1 MKYAKRLGAILLAL
15 LLTAAAVCGTVSTA
29 AVCGTVSTAYAADE
43 PDGYVVMSVEK
54 LTLGQGFI
62 MEPQRVPY
70 YAGENLAQVLDRAL
84 TGLGRT
90 YENTGS
96 LTDGFYLAAV
106 EDPNRP
112 SIGTT
117 IPSYILDMWAAVKAA
132 DPSTKAIA
140 HTDTSA
146 PDYLGEF
153 DYYMQ
158 SGWMYSVNNSF
169 PTVGAAAANAANG
182 LVVRWQFSLI
192 GLGGDLGGGGTTAA
206 GNVEHMNRTELYT
219 VLAAVRA
226 NKYLMEDETVK
237 AAYDKALELS
247 RDITMNAED
256 VQPYLDTMNKA
267 LGDNQITEVKLSAN
281 ESGVRSYAYGTTLEE
296 VSQGLPTYLL
306 ATIDG
311 ENKII
316 TDVTWALDSE
326 FGAPGTYQ
334 FRPVLPE
341 KYSRYTLTAELP
353 MMRVTVLPPTGDMN
367 GDALLDVRDISRM
380 AASAGRTDRAICDL
394 DDSGTVAW
402 NDFRLLLNT
411 LGDSVLDTNGAPE
424 TVLAVDFDKTS
435 YQKGDTAIATIRTPE
450 ASFDTFST
458 LLTYDADKLAFQ
470 SLRLTEPLMETA
482 MLETEGG
489 LRFGGASLEGAAQSD
504 VIATVTFTVLADGP
518 AEAQTAPEQT
528 ALLLN
533 GYYVNVAA
541 TDLMALL
548 AMPEVVLY
556 GDLNG
561 DGEIDITDAGLLIQY
576 CNGMRELTEEQL
588 AAADLND
595 DGEAS
600 LADAA
605 LLVQYCNGLIN
616 SFPVSI
622 NDRKFVL
629 GGD

>member
-15 LLTAAAVCGTVSTA
+15 LLTAA

-70 YAGENLAQVLDRAL
+70 YKGENLAKVLDRAL
-84 TGLGRT
+84 TSIGRE
-90 YENTGS
+90 YEYTRS
-96 LTDGFYLAAV
+96 LEDGFYLAAV

-117 IPSYILDMWAAVKAA
+117 IPSYILDMWAAAKAVS
-132 DPSTKAIA
+132 PNIKAIA
-140 HTDTSA
+140 HTDTSD
-146 PDYLGEF
+146 PDFLGEF
-153 DYYMQ
+153 DYYSQ
-158 SGWMYSVNNSF
+158 SGWMISVNNSF
-169 PTVGAAAANAANG
+169 PPVGAAAISAADG

-226 NKYLMEDETVK
+226 DKYLMEDETVK

-256 VQPYLDTMNKA
+256 VQTYLDTMKKA
-267 LGDNQITEVKLSAN
+267 LGDNQITEVKLSAS
-281 ESGVRSYAYGTTLEE
+281 ESGVRSYAYGTKLEE
-296 VSQGLPTYLL
+296 ASQGLPTYLL

-341 KYSRYTLTAELP
+341 KYSRCTLTAELP

-367 GDALLDVRDISRM
+367 SDALLDVRDISRM
-380 AASAGRTDRAICDL
+380 AASAGRTDRPLCDL
-394 DDSGTVAW
+394 DGSGTVAW

-411 LGDSVLDTNGAPE
+411 LGDSVLDINGAPE
-424 TVLAVDFDKTS
+424 TVLEVDFDKTS

-458 LLTYDADKLAFQ
+458 VLTYDADKLAFQ

-482 MLETEGG
+482 MLETVGS

-528 ALLLN
+528 ALLLS
-533 GYYVNVAA
+533 GYYVNASA
-541 TDLMALL
+541 TDRMALL
-548 AMPEVVLY
+548 AMPEAVLY

-588 AAADLND
+588 AAVDLD
-595 DGEAS
+595 GDGEIS
-600 LADAA
+600 MDDAA
-605 LLVQYCNGLIN
+605 LLIRYCNGLID

-622 NDRKFVL
+622 NDQKFVL

>member
-15 LLTAAAVCGTVSTA
+15 LLTAA

-70 YAGENLAQVLDRAL
+70 YKGENLAKVLDRAL
-84 TGLGRT
+84 TSIGRE
-90 YENTGS
+90 YEYTRS
-96 LTDGFYLAAV
+96 LEDGFYLAAV

-112 SIGTT
+112 SIT
-117 IPSYILDMWAAVKAA
+117 IPSYILNMWAAVKAA
-132 DPSTKAIA
+132 DPGTKDIA
-140 HTDTSA
+140 LTDTRD

-153 DYYMQ
+153 DYYKQ
-158 SGWMYSVNNSF
+158 SGWMISVNNSF
-169 PTVGAAAANAANG
+169 PPVGAAAVNAANG

-226 NKYLMEDETVK
+226 DKYLMKDEAVK

-256 VQPYLDTMNKA
+256 VQTYLDTMKKA

-281 ESGVRSYAYGTTLEE
+281 EGGVRSYAYGTTLEE
-296 VSQGLPTYLL
+296 ASQGLPTYLL

-341 KYSRYTLTAELP
+341 KYSRCTLTAELP

-367 GDALLDVRDISRM
+367 SDALLDVRDISRM

-424 TVLAVDFDKTS
+424 TVLTVDFDETS
-435 YQKGDTAIATIRTPE
+435 YQKGDTAIATIRTPPE

-458 LLTYDADKLAFQ
+458 LLTYDTDKLAFQ

-482 MLETEGG
+482 MLETEGV
-489 LRFGGASLEGAAQSD
+489 LRFGGASLEGAAQSG

-518 AEAQTAPEQT
+518 AEAQTAPERT
-528 ALLLN
+528 ALLLS
-533 GYYVNVAA
+533 GYYVNASA
-541 TDLMALL
+541 TDRMALL

-605 LLVQYCNGLIN
+605 LLVQYCNGLID

-622 NDRKFVL
+622 NDQKFVL

>member
-15 LLTAAAVCGTVSTA
+15 LLTAAAVCGTVSTP
-29 AVCGTVSTAYAADE
+29 YAADE

-84 TGLGRT
+84 TGLGRM

-96 LTDGFYLAAV
+96 LTDGFYLTAV
-106 EDPNRP
+106 EDPNRS

-132 DPSTKAIA
+132 YPGTKAIA
-140 HTDTSA
+140 HTDTSD

-153 DYYMQ
+153 DYYKQ

-169 PTVGAAAANAANG
+169 PTVGAAATNAANG

-226 NKYLMEDETVK
+226 DKYLMEDETVK

-256 VQPYLDTMNKA
+256 VQTYLDTMKKA

-296 VSQGLPTYLL
+296 ASQGLPTYLL

-316 TDVTWALDSE
+316 TDVMWTLDSE

-341 KYSRYTLTAELP
+341 KYSRCTLTAELP

-470 SLRLTEPLMETA
+470 SLRLAEPLMETA

-489 LRFGGASLEGAAQSD
+489 LRFGGASLEGAAQSG

-528 ALLLN
+528 ALLLS
-533 GYYVNVAA
+533 GYYVNVSA
-541 TDLMALL
+541 TDRMALL

-588 AAADLND
+588 AAVDLD
-595 DGEAS
+595 GDGEIS
-600 LADAA
+600 MDDAA
-605 LLVQYCNGLIN
+605 LLIRYCNGLID
-616 SFPVSI
+616 SFPVTI
-622 NDRKFVL
+622 NDRKSIL

>member
-1 MKYAKRLGAILLAL
+1 
-15 LLTAAAVCGTVSTA
+15 
-29 AVCGTVSTAYAADE
+29 
-43 PDGYVVMSVEK
+43 
-54 LTLGQGFI
+54 
-62 MEPQRVPY
+62 
-70 YAGENLAQVLDRAL
+70 
-84 TGLGRT
+84 
-90 YENTGS
+90 
-96 LTDGFYLAAV
+96 
-106 EDPNRP
+106 
-112 SIGTT
+112 
-117 IPSYILDMWAAVKAA
+117 
-132 DPSTKAIA
+132 
-140 HTDTSA
+140 
-146 PDYLGEF
+146 
-153 DYYMQ
+153 
-158 SGWMYSVNNSF
+158 
-169 PTVGAAAANAANG
+169 
-182 LVVRWQFSLI
+182 
-192 GLGGDLGGGGTTAA
+192 
-206 GNVEHMNRTELYT
+206 
-219 VLAAVRA
+219 
-226 NKYLMEDETVK
+226 
-237 AAYDKALELS
+237 
-247 RDITMNAED
+247 MNAKD
-256 VQPYLDTMNKA
+256 VQTYLDTMKKA

-296 VSQGLPTYLL
+296 ASQGLPTYLL

-402 NDFRLLLNT
+402 NDFRLLLKT
-411 LGDSVLDTNGAPE
+411 LGDSVLDTSGAPE
-424 TVLAVDFDKTS
+424 TVLAVDFDRTS

-528 ALLLN
+528 ALLLS
-533 GYYVNVAA
+533 GYYVNASA
-541 TDLMALL
+541 TDRMALL

-561 DGEIDITDAGLLIQY
+561 DGEIDIRDVSQLVLY
-576 CNGMRELTEEQL
+576 CNGYITLSPNTL
-588 AAADLND
+588 AADVSG
-595 DGEAS
+595 DGKVTVE
-600 LADAA
+600 DIE
-605 LLVQYCNGLIN
+605 LLVQYCNELID
-616 SFPVSI
+616 SFPVTI
-622 NDRKFVL
+622 NDQKFVL

>member
-15 LLTAAAVCGTVSTA
+15 LLTAA

-70 YAGENLAQVLDRAL
+70 YTGENLAQVLDRAL

-106 EDPNRP
+106 EDPDRP

-132 DPSTKAIA
+132 DPGTKAIVY
-140 HTDTSA
+140 TDTSD

-153 DYYMQ
+153 DYYKQ

-169 PTVGAAAANAANG
+169 PPVGAAAANAANG

-226 NKYLMEDETVK
+226 DKYLMEDETVK

-247 RDITMNAED
+247 RDITINAED
-256 VQPYLDTMNKA
+256 VQTYLDTMKRA

-296 VSQGLPTYLL
+296 ASQGLPAYLL
-306 ATIDG
+306 ATIG
-311 ENKII
+311 GKNKII
-316 TDVTWALDSE
+316 TDVTWTLDSE

-341 KYSRYTLTAELP
+341 KYGRYTLTAELP

-394 DDSGTVAW
+394 DGSGTVAW

-411 LGDSVLDTNGAPE
+411 LGDSVLDTNGALE
-424 TVLAVDFDKTS
+424 TVLSIDFDKEN
-435 YQKGDTAIATIRTPE
+435 YHAGDTATATIRTPE
-450 ASFDTFST
+450 DSFDTFST
-458 LLTYDADKLAFQ
+458 LLTYDADKLTFQ
-470 SLRLTEPLMETA
+470 SLQLTEPLLETA

-489 LRFGGASLEGAAQSD
+489 LRFGGASLEGAAQSG

-518 AEAQTAPEQT
+518 AEAQTVPEQT
-528 ALLLN
+528 ALLLS
-533 GYYVNVAA
+533 GYYVNMSAD
-541 TDLMALL
+541 DLTTLTL
-548 AMPEVVLY
+548 PEVVLY

-561 DGEIDITDAGLLIQY
+561 DGEVDIFDAGLLIQY
-576 CNGMRELTEEQL
+576 CNGLRELTEEQL

-595 DGEAS
+595 DGEVS

-622 NDRKFVL
+622 NDQKFVL

>member
-1 MKYAKRLGAILLAL
+1 MTKAKRLGAILLAL
-15 LLTAAAVCGTVSTA
+15 LLTVSTLW
-29 AVCGTVSTAYAADE
+29 GTVSTAYAADE

-70 YAGENLAQVLDRAL
+70 YKGENLAKVLDRAL
-84 TGLGRT
+84 TSIGRK
-90 YENTGS
+90 YEYTRS
-96 LTDGFYLAAV
+96 LEDGFYLAAV
-106 EDPNRP
+106 EDPDRP

-117 IPSYILDMWAAVKAA
+117 IPSYILDMWAAAKAVS
-132 DPSTKAIA
+132 PNIKAIA
-140 HTDTSA
+140 HTDTSD
-146 PDYLGEF
+146 PDFLGEF
-153 DYYMQ
+153 DYYSQ
-158 SGWMYSVNNSF
+158 SGWMISVNNSF
-169 PTVGAAAANAANG
+169 PPVGAAAISAADG

-226 NKYLMEDETVK
+226 DKYLMEDETVK

-256 VQPYLDTMNKA
+256 VQTYLNTMKKA

-296 VSQGLPTYLL
+296 ASQGLPTYLL
-306 ATIDG
+306 AIIDG

-341 KYSRYTLTAELP
+341 KYSRHTLTAELP

-402 NDFRLLLNT
+402 NDFRLLLKT
-411 LGDSVLDTNGAPE
+411 LGDSVLEINGAPE

-435 YQKGDTAIATIRTPE
+435 YQKGDTAIATIRTPPE

-458 LLTYDADKLAFQ
+458 LLTYEADKLAFQ

-489 LRFGGASLEGAAQSD
+489 LRFGGASLEGAAQSG
-504 VIATVTFTVLADGP
+504 VIATVAFTVLADGP

-528 ALLLN
+528 ALLLS
-533 GYYVNVAA
+533 GYYVNVSA
-541 TDLMALL
+541 TDRMALL

-561 DGEIDITDAGLLIQY
+561 DGE
-576 CNGMRELTEEQL
+576 
-588 AAADLND
+588 LNMF
-595 DGEAS
+595 
-600 LADAA
+600 DAA
-605 LLVQYCNGLIN
+605 LLIRYYNGLQELTERQMIISDVNGDGEVDMHDVILLIQYCNGLIN

-622 NDRKFVL
+622 NNQKFVL

>member
-15 LLTAAAVCGTVSTA
+15 LLTVSTLW
-29 AVCGTVSTAYAADE
+29 GTVSTAYAADE

-70 YAGENLAQVLDRAL
+70 YKGENLAKVLDRAL
-84 TGLGRT
+84 TSIGRE
-90 YENTGS
+90 YEYTRS
-96 LTDGFYLAAV
+96 LEDGFYLAAV

-117 IPSYILDMWAAVKAA
+117 IPSYIRDMWAAAKAVS
-132 DPSTKAIA
+132 PNIKPIA
-140 HTDTSA
+140 HTDTSD
-146 PDYLGEF
+146 PDFLGEF
-153 DYYMQ
+153 DYYSQ
-158 SGWMYSVNNSF
+158 SGWMISVNNSF
-169 PTVGAAAANAANG
+169 PPVGAAATNAANG

-226 NKYLMEDETVK
+226 DEYLMKDEAVK

-256 VQPYLDTMNKA
+256 VQTYLDTMKKA
-267 LGDNQITEVKLSAN
+267 LGGNQITEVKLSAN

-296 VSQGLPTYLL
+296 ASQGLPTYLL

-341 KYSRYTLTAELP
+341 KYSRCTLTAELP

-367 GDALLDVRDISRM
+367 SDALLDVRDISRM

-394 DDSGTVAW
+394 DDSGMVAW

-411 LGDSVLDTNGAPE
+411 LGDSVLDINGAPE

-518 AEAQTAPEQT
+518 AEAQAAPAQT
-528 ALLLN
+528 ALLLS
-533 GYYVNVAA
+533 GYYVNVSA
-541 TDLMALL
+541 TDRMALL

-561 DGEIDITDAGLLIQY
+561 DGEIDIRDVSQLVLY
-576 CNGMRELTEEQL
+576 CNGYITLSPDTL
-588 AAADLND
+588 AAADVSG
-595 DGEAS
+595 DGKVTVE
-600 LADAA
+600 DIE
-605 LLVQYCNGLIN
+605 LLVQYCNELID

-622 NDRKFVL
+622 NDQKFVQ

>member
-1 MKYAKRLGAILLAL
+1 MTKAKRLGAILLAL
-15 LLTAAAVCGTVSTA
+15 LLTVSTLW
-29 AVCGTVSTAYAADE
+29 GTASTAYAADE

-70 YAGENLAQVLDRAL
+70 YKGENLAKVLDRAL
-84 TGLGRT
+84 TSIGRE
-90 YENTGS
+90 YEYTRS
-96 LTDGFYLAAV
+96 LEDGFYLAAV
-106 EDPNRP
+106 EDPDRP

-117 IPSYILDMWAAVKAA
+117 IPSYILDMWAAAKAVS
-132 DPSTKAIA
+132 PNIKAIA
-140 HTDTSA
+140 HTDTSD
-146 PDYLGEF
+146 PDFLGEF
-153 DYYMQ
+153 DYYSQ
-158 SGWMYSVNNSF
+158 SGWMISVNNSF
-169 PTVGAAAANAANG
+169 PPVGAAAISAADG

-226 NKYLMEDETVK
+226 DKYLMEDETVK

-256 VQPYLDTMNKA
+256 VRTYLDTMKKA

-296 VSQGLPTYLL
+296 ASQGLPTYLL
-306 ATIDG
+306 AIIDG

-341 KYSRYTLTAELP
+341 KYSRHTLTAELP

-402 NDFRLLLNT
+402 NDFRLLLKT
-411 LGDSVLDTNGAPE
+411 LGDSVLDINGAPE

-458 LLTYDADKLAFQ
+458 LLTYEADKLAFR

-528 ALLLN
+528 ALLLS
-533 GYYVNVAA
+533 GYYVNASA
-541 TDLMALL
+541 TDRMALL

-561 DGEIDITDAGLLIQY
+561 DGE
-576 CNGMRELTEEQL
+576 
-588 AAADLND
+588 LNMF
-595 DGEAS
+595 
-600 LADAA
+600 DAA
-605 LLVQYCNGLIN
+605 LLIRYYNGLQELTERQMIISDVNGDGEVDMHDVILLIQYCNGLIN

-622 NDRKFVL
+622 NNQKFVL

>member
-1 MKYAKRLGAILLAL
+1 MTKAKRLGAILLAL
-15 LLTAAAVCGTVSTA
+15 LLTVSA
-29 AVCGTVSTAYAADE
+29 LWGTVSTAYAADE

-70 YAGENLAQVLDRAL
+70 YKGENLAKVLDRAL
-84 TGLGRT
+84 TSIGRT
-90 YENTGS
+90 YESTGS

-106 EDPNRP
+106 EDPDRP

-117 IPSYILDMWAAVKAA
+117 IPDYIREMWASAKAVNPGIKAISYTDEKN
-132 DPSTKAIA
+132 DPST
-140 HTDTSA
+140 
-146 PDYLGEF
+146 LGEF
-153 DYYMQ
+153 DYFSQ
-158 SGWMYSVNNSF
+158 SGWMISVNNSF
-169 PTVGAAAANAANG
+169 PPVGAASISAADG
-182 LVVRWQFSLI
+182 LVVRWQFTLI
-192 GLGGDLGGGGTTAA
+192 GLGGDLGNGGTTAA
-206 GNVEHMNRTELYT
+206 GSVEHMNRTELYT

-226 NKYLMEDETVK
+226 DKQLMKDETVR

-247 RDITMNAED
+247 RYITIEKED
-256 VQPYLDTMNKA
+256 VQEYLDVLKKE

-281 ESGVRSYAYGTTLEE
+281 ESGIRSYAYGTTLEE
-296 VSQGLPTYLL
+296 ASQGLPTYLL

-311 ENKII
+311 KNKII

-341 KYSRYTLTAELP
+341 KYGRYTLTAELP

-380 AASAGRTDRAICDL
+380 AASAGRTDRPLCDL
-394 DDSGTVAW
+394 DGSGTVAW

-411 LGDSVLDTNGAPE
+411 LGDGVLDTTNAPE
-424 TVLAVDFDKTS
+424 TVLAVDFDQTS
-435 YQKGDTAIATIRTPE
+435 YQAGDTAIATIRTPE

-470 SLRLTEPLMETA
+470 SLQLTEPLMKTA

-504 VIATVTFTVLADGP
+504 VIATVAFTVLADGP
-518 AEAQTAPEQT
+518 AEAQTAPEYT
-528 ALLLN
+528 ALLLS
-533 GYYVNVAA
+533 GYYVNVSA

-561 DGEIDITDAGLLIQY
+561 DGEVDIRDVSQLVLY
-576 CNGMRELTEEQL
+576 CNGYITLSPDAL
-588 AAADLND
+588 AAADVSG
-595 DGEAS
+595 DGQVT
-600 LADAA
+600 LRDVG
-605 LLVQYCNGLIN
+605 LLVQYSNGLIDI
-616 SFPVSI
+616 FPVAI
-622 NDRKFVL
+622 NDQKSML

>member
-15 LLTAAAVCGTVSTA
+15 LLTAA

-62 MEPQRVPY
+62 MEPQRIPY
-70 YAGENLAQVLDRAL
+70 YKGENLAKVLDRAL
-84 TGLGRT
+84 TSIGRE
-90 YENTGS
+90 YEYTRS
-96 LTDGFYLAAV
+96 LEDGFYLAAV
-106 EDPNRP
+106 EDPDRP

-117 IPSYILDMWAAVKAA
+117 IPSYILDMWAAAKAVS
-132 DPSTKAIA
+132 PNIKAIA
-140 HTDTSA
+140 HTDTSD
-146 PDYLGEF
+146 PDFLGEF
-153 DYYMQ
+153 DYYSQ
-158 SGWMYSVNNSF
+158 SGWMISVNNSF
-169 PTVGAAAANAANG
+169 PPVGAAAISAADG

-226 NKYLMEDETVK
+226 DKYLMEDETVK

-256 VQPYLDTMNKA
+256 VQTYLNTMKKA

-296 VSQGLPTYLL
+296 ASQGLPTYLL

-353 MMRVTVLPPTGDMN
+353 MMRVTVLPPIGDMN

-394 DDSGTVAW
+394 DDSGMVAW

-424 TVLAVDFDKTS
+424 TVLAVDFDRTS
-435 YQKGDTAIATIRTPE
+435 YQKGDTAIATIRTPPE

-458 LLTYDADKLAFQ
+458 LLTYDADKLAFR
-470 SLRLTEPLMETA
+470 SLQLTEPLMETA
-482 MLETEGG
+482 MLETEGV
-489 LRFGGASLEGAAQSD
+489 LRFGGASLEGAAQSG

-518 AEAQTAPEQT
+518 AEAQTAPAQT
-528 ALLLN
+528 ALLLS
-533 GYYVNVAA
+533 GYYVNASA
-541 TDLMALL
+541 TDRMALL

-561 DGEIDITDAGLLIQY
+561 DGEIDIRDVSQLVLY
-576 CNGMRELTEEQL
+576 CNGYITLSPDTL
-588 AAADLND
+588 AAADVSG
-595 DGEAS
+595 DGKVTVE
-600 LADAA
+600 DIE
-605 LLVQYCNGLIN
+605 LLVQYCNELID
-616 SFPVSI
+616 SFPVTI
-622 NDRKFVL
+622 NDQKFVL

>member
-1 MKYAKRLGAILLAL
+1 MTKAKRLGAILLAL
-15 LLTAAAVCGTVSTA
+15 LLTVSA
-29 AVCGTVSTAYAADE
+29 LWGTVSTAYAADE

-70 YAGENLAQVLDRAL
+70 YKGENLAQVLDRAL
-84 TGLGRT
+84 TSIGRE
-90 YENTGS
+90 YEYTRS
-96 LTDGFYLAAV
+96 LEDGFYLSAV
-106 EDPNRP
+106 EDPDRP

-132 DPSTKAIA
+132 DPGTKAIA
-140 HTDTSA
+140 HTDTSD

-153 DYYMQ
+153 DYYKQ
-158 SGWMYSVNNSF
+158 SGWMFSVNNSF
-169 PTVGAAAANAANG
+169 PPVGAAAANAANG

-226 NKYLMEDETVK
+226 DKYLMEDEAVK

-256 VQPYLDTMNKA
+256 VQTYLDTMKKA
-267 LGDNQITEVKLSAN
+267 LGDNQITEVKLSSN

-296 VSQGLPTYLL
+296 ASQGLPTYLL

-341 KYSRYTLTAELP
+341 KYGRYTLTAELP
-353 MMRVTVLPPTGDMN
+353 MMRVTILPPTGDMN

-380 AASAGRTDRAICDL
+380 AASAGRTDRPLCDL
-394 DDSGTVAW
+394 DGSGTVAW

-411 LGDSVLDTNGAPE
+411 LGDGVLNTTNAPE

-435 YQKGDTAIATIRTPE
+435 YQKGDSAIATIRTPE

-470 SLRLTEPLMETA
+470 SIQLTEPLMETS

-504 VIATVTFTVLADGP
+504 VIATVTFAVLADGP

-528 ALLLN
+528 ALLLS
-533 GYYVNVAA
+533 GYYVNVSA
-541 TDLMALL
+541 THLMALL

-556 GDLNG
+556 GDVNGDGEIGIFDAALLIRYYNGLQELTDRQMMISDLNG
-561 DGEIDITDAGLLIQY
+561 DGEVDMHDVI
-576 CNGMRELTEEQL
+576 
-588 AAADLND
+588 
-595 DGEAS
+595 
-600 LADAA
+600 
-605 LLVQYCNGLIN
+605 LLVQYCNELIN

-622 NDRKFVL
+622 NDQKFVL

>member
-1 MKYAKRLGAILLAL
+1 MTKAKRLGAILLAL
-15 LLTAAAVCGTVSTA
+15 LLTVSTLW
-29 AVCGTVSTAYAADE
+29 GTASTAYAADE

-70 YAGENLAQVLDRAL
+70 YKGENLAKVLDRAL
-84 TGLGRT
+84 TSIGRE
-90 YENTGS
+90 YEYTRS
-96 LTDGFYLAAV
+96 LEDGFYLAAV
-106 EDPNRP
+106 EDPDRP

-117 IPSYILDMWAAVKAA
+117 IPSYILDMWAAAKAVS
-132 DPSTKAIA
+132 PNIKAIA
-140 HTDTSA
+140 HTDTSD
-146 PDYLGEF
+146 PDFLGEF
-153 DYYMQ
+153 DYYSQ
-158 SGWMYSVNNSF
+158 SGWMISVNNSF
-169 PTVGAAAANAANG
+169 PPVGAAAISAADG

-226 NKYLMEDETVK
+226 DKYLMEDETVK

-256 VQPYLDTMNKA
+256 VQTYLSTMKKA

-296 VSQGLPTYLL
+296 ASQGLPTYLL

-367 GDALLDVRDISRM
+367 GDALRDVRDISFM

-394 DDSGTVAW
+394 DHSGTVAW

-435 YQKGDTAIATIRTPE
+435 YQRGDTAIATIRPPPE

-458 LLTYDADKLAFQ
+458 LLTYEADKLAFR

-518 AEAQTAPEQT
+518 AKAQTAPEQT
-528 ALLLN
+528 ALLLS
-533 GYYVNVAA
+533 GYYVNVSA

-548 AMPEVVLY
+548 AMPEDALY

-561 DGEIDITDAGLLIQY
+561 DGE
-576 CNGMRELTEEQL
+576 
-588 AAADLND
+588 LNMF
-595 DGEAS
+595 
-600 LADAA
+600 DAA
-605 LLVQYCNGLIN
+605 LLIRYYNGLQELTERQMIISDVNGDGEVDMHDVILLIQYCNGLIN

-622 NDRKFVL
+622 NNQKFVL

>member
-15 LLTAAAVCGTVSTA
+15 LLTAAAVCGTVP
-29 AVCGTVSTAYAADE
+29 TAYAADE

-70 YAGENLAQVLDRAL
+70 YKGENLAKVLDRAL
-84 TGLGRT
+84 TSIGRE
-90 YENTGS
+90 YEYTRS
-96 LTDGFYLAAV
+96 LEDGFYLAAV
-106 EDPNRP
+106 EDPDRP

-117 IPSYILDMWAAVKAA
+117 IPSYILDMWAAAKAVS
-132 DPSTKAIA
+132 PNIKPIA

-146 PDYLGEF
+146 PDFLGEF
-153 DYYMQ
+153 DYYSQ
-158 SGWMYSVNNSF
+158 SGWMISVNNSF
-169 PTVGAAAANAANG
+169 PPVGAAAVNAANG

-226 NKYLMEDETVK
+226 DKSLMADETVK

-256 VQPYLDTMNKA
+256 VQTYLNTMKKA

-281 ESGVRSYAYGTTLEE
+281 ESGVRSYAYGTKLEE
-296 VSQGLPTYLL
+296 ASQGLPTYLL

-341 KYSRYTLTAELP
+341 KYGRYTLTAELP

-394 DDSGTVAW
+394 DDSRTVAW

-411 LGDSVLDTNGAPE
+411 LGDSVLNTNGAPE
-424 TVLAVDFDKTS
+424 TVLEVDFDKTS
-435 YQKGDTAIATIRTPE
+435 YQTGDTAIATIRTPE

-482 MLETEGG
+482 MLKTEGG
-489 LRFGGASLEGAAQSD
+489 LRFGGASLEGAAQND
-504 VIATVTFTVLADGP
+504 AIATVTFTVLADGP
-518 AEAQTAPEQT
+518 AEAQTAPQQT
-528 ALLLN
+528 ALLLS
-533 GYYVNVAA
+533 GYYVNVSA
-541 TDLMALL
+541 TDRMALL
-548 AMPEVVLY
+548 AMPEAVLY

-561 DGEIDITDAGLLIQY
+561 DGEIDIRDVSQLVLY
-576 CNGMRELTEEQL
+576 CNGYITLSPDTL
-588 AAADLND
+588 AAADVSG
-595 DGEAS
+595 DGEVTVE
-600 LADAA
+600 DIE
-605 LLVQYCNGLIN
+605 LLVQYCNELID
-616 SFPVSI
+616 SFPVTI
-622 NDRKFVL
+622 NDQKFVL